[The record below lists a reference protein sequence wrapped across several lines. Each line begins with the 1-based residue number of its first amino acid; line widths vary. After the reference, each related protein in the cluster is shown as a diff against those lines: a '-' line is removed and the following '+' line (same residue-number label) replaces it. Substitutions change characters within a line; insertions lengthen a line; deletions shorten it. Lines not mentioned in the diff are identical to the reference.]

1 MRKRKLLFTVLTLAM
16 GAFLGSS
23 EAMAQNGW
31 DAIYKQTQT
40 TSDDWTPIT
49 EGSTDGKVLG
59 SAGTTTY
66 YYLKKTLNFT
76 NDRTDNGGNGNSGLK
91 IQGTVYLYLPA
102 GISITCRGANADGR
116 TGAGA
121 GIELSAGNTLYII
134 GGGNGTTVTAIGGNA
149 ENGRNGGNGTNATGN
164 YSSEKVWP
172 GRGGDGGN
180 GGGGAGAGI
189 GSRGGT
195 GGTGGAGGDLGE
207 IAYKKEANGV
217 KGSDGSAGGTAAAMG
232 SLYVDQTYGIT
243 VKATSGKKGTSNGKG
258 GSAGGHF
265 ILDFASNQSVAG
277 GAGGGGGGFGGA
289 GCSSGIGT
297 GGPGGGAG
305 GGGSSGATRW
315 KNNPG
320 YYRVGATGGGSG
332 MDADG
337 SWHNNDFGSST
348 TMSGTQYFNNDSFE
362 DKGEDGGTGAPD
374 RSNGNVCGNAASNGT
389 MNAGKKEYKIIFS
402 PLKTDL
408 SKDTRLKKNAQDNY
422 EMTYSPSGATNV
434 ILPAN
439 KIGFNWVLLTYGKSC
454 APQGNSDSEFAT
466 ASKAYY
472 GGNGT
477 ELERTIILENVYGDL
492 YFQEVASVCML
503 NSSGNNDQNI
513 YEFREADYDVTVR
526 LQNRT
531 LYRDNHWNTI
541 CLPFS
546 MTSDQIA
553 ASPLAGATI
562 MKMNETHTGYYGNGG
577 NIPSMN
583 VSFDYPVLFFYFETV
598 STIEAGKPYL
608 VKWTEASR
616 WTKDGNYV
624 DNTTSATSLSE
635 IRHELDFSNMRVT
648 TTTPGSFTGHATFD
662 GSITF
667 QGTFSSSATL
677 KAGDKTKLML
687 GAGDKLYYPSKNIN
701 VGACRGYFIVPDGA
715 AANARQ
721 IVMGFDNGET
731 TSISVVQ
738 GSGLKD
744 QGADT
749 YFNLNGQRLNA
760 PQKGINIVNGNKVIM
775 K

>member
-1 MRKRKLLFTVLTLAM
+1 MLALGL
-16 GAFLGSS
+16 GAFLGGGR
-23 EAMAQNGW
+23 AMAQSGGW

-40 TSDDWTPIT
+40 TSDNWTAIT
-49 EGSTDGKVLG
+49 EGSTNGKVLG
-59 SAGTTTY
+59 AAGTTTY
-66 YYLKKTLNFT
+66 YYVKTSLNFT
-76 NDRTDNGGNGNSGLK
+76 NDRTDNDGNGNSGLK

-102 GISITCRGANADGR
+102 GVSITCRGANADGR

-121 GIELSAGNTLYII
+121 GIELSSGNTLYLI

-149 ENGRNGGNGTNATGN
+149 ANGGNGGNGGNASGN
-164 YSSEKVWP
+164 YSSEKVYP
-172 GRGGDGGN
+172 GNGGNGGN

-195 GGTGGAGGDLGE
+195 GGTGGAGGSLGE

-232 SLYVDQTYGIT
+232 TLYVDQTYGIT
-243 VKATSGKKGTSNGKG
+243 VNATSGKKGTSNGAG

-277 GAGGGGGGFGGA
+277 GGGGGGGGFGGA

-389 MNAGKKEYKIIFS
+389 MNAGKKEYKITFG

-408 SKDTRLKKNAQDNY
+408 SKDSRLTHNADDTY
-422 EMTYSPSGATNV
+422 SMTYSPSGATNV

-439 KIGFNWVLLTYGKSC
+439 KIGYNWVLRVYGKSC
-454 APQGNSDSEFAT
+454 APQGNSDNEFAT
-466 ASKAYY
+466 PTKAYY

-492 YFQEVASVCML
+492 YFQEVASVCRL

-513 YEFREADYDVTVR
+513 SEFCDAAYDVTVR
-526 LQNRT
+526 LENRT

-546 MTSDQIA
+546 MDENQIA

-562 MKMNETHTGYYGNGG
+562 MKMNETYTGYYGSGA

-583 VSFDYPVLFFYFETV
+583 VHFEYPVFFFYFETV
-598 STIEAGKPYL
+598 NTIEAGKPYL
-608 VKWTEASR
+608 VKWTEASK
-616 WTKDGNYV
+616 WTKDGNYM
-624 DNTTSATSLSE
+624 DNTTFAASLSE
-635 IRHELDFSNMRVT
+635 IRHELDFSNVKVT
-648 TTTPGSFTGHATFD
+648 AKTPGSLTGHATFD
-662 GSITF
+662 GNIIF

-677 KAGDKTKLML
+677 TAGDKTKLML

-701 VGACRGYFIVPDGA
+701 VGACRGYFIIPEA
-715 AANARQ
+715 AASAAPQ
-721 IVMGFDNGET
+721 FVMGFDDGGET
-731 TSISVVQ
+731 TDIQVLNITPESQ
-738 GSGLKD
+738 ND
-744 QGADT
+744 GAI
-749 YFNLNGQRLNA
+749 YNLSGQRLTTL
-760 PQKGINIVNGNKVIM
+760 QKGVNIVNGKKVVV